1 MKRSWIGLGL
11 LLALLGVSLL
21 SASVMERMHQPIA
34 LELEQAG
41 RYALEGDWTHAD
53 AQSRLALDDWDRWAR
68 FRGCLAD
75 HGPIEEIETGMA
87 SLRVYRQVKD
97 SDAFAAGCMELARQV
112 EAMGQAHGL
121 VWWNLF

>member
-11 LLALLGVSLL
+11 LLILLGVSLL
-21 SASVMERMHQPIA
+21 SAALMERLHKPIA
-34 LELEQAG
+34 LELEQAA

-53 AQSRLALDDWDRWAR
+53 AQSRLALNQWDTWAH

-75 HGPIEEIETGMA
+75 HGPMEEIESGIA
-87 SLRVYRQVKD
+87 SLKVYRQVRD
-97 SDAFAAGCMELARQV
+97 EVSFAAGCMELARQV